1 MGLGR
6 WLCRWGK
13 RIKLFGQN
21 QFAVAG
27 DAQAVFVVM
36 VIDQDFVLCPEQ
48 FAAADPA
55 PLRNGF
61 LFDNHDALTVDVP
74 IVLVIHKGRMVSDK
88 QAAAR
93 VVRVIARRLFA
104 NVPAIAD
111 TTHGCPRPA
120 PAADAPA
127 TGLVDARSNEPVSG
141 NGGR

>member
-13 RIKLFGQN
+13 RIKLFRQN

-36 VIDQDFVLCPEQ
+36 VIDQDFVLCAEQ

-74 IVLVIHKGRMVSDK
+74 VVFVIHKRSDC
-88 QAAAR
+88 Q
-93 VVRVIARRLFA
+93 
-104 NVPAIAD
+104 
-111 TTHGCPRPA
+111 
-120 PAADAPA
+120 
-127 TGLVDARSNEPVSG
+127 
-141 NGGR
+141 